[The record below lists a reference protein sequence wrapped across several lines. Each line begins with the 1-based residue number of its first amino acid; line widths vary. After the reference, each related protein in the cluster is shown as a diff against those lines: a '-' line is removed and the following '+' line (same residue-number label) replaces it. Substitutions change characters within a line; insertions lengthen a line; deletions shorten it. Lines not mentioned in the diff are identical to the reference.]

1 MLEDKMGYTKVI
13 GTYAK
18 NNLTED
24 LGAAV
29 KNPKFSIDLKLVVGR
44 CGAPYYIMLVVKHN
58 RRKQARNLS
67 VYCNGVKLIDG
78 PQADPYWETVEIPL
92 GFATRLANG
101 QYRFDVGVSLYNW
114 LPIRLW
120 YTRLNNF
127 RISVTS
133 CGNGNLFTANIA
145 EFLND
150 VGKGKVK
157 FYYFTDNK

>member
-1 MLEDKMGYTKVI
+1 MGYTKVI
-13 GTYAK
+13 GTYVK

-24 LGAAV
+24 VGTAV
-29 KNPKFSIDLKLVVGR
+29 KNPKFSLDLKLVVGR

-58 RRKQARNLS
+58 RRKRAKNLS
-67 VYCNGVKLIDG
+67 VYCSGVEWVNG

-92 GFATRLANG
+92 GFATRLPNG
-101 QYRFDVGVSLYNW
+101 QYRFDVGVSLDNW
-114 LPIRLW
+114 LPNRLW

-145 EFLND
+145 EFLYD
-150 VGKGKVK
+150 VGKGNVK
-157 FYYFTDNK
+157 FHYFTDTK

>member
-1 MLEDKMGYTKVI
+1 MGYTKVI

-24 LGAAV
+24 LAAAV
-29 KNPKFSIDLKLVVGR
+29 KNPKFSLDLKLVIGR
-44 CGAPYYIMLVVKHN
+44 CGAPYYIMLVIKHN
-58 RRKQARNLS
+58 RRKQAKNLS
-67 VYCNGVKLIDG
+67 VYCNGVKLVNG

-101 QYRFDVGVSLYNW
+101 QYRFDVGVSLYDW

-133 CGNGNLFTANIA
+133 CGNGNLFTANIT

>member
-1 MLEDKMGYTKVI
+1 MGYTKVI

-29 KNPKFSIDLKLVVGR
+29 KNPKFSLDLKLVK
-44 CGAPYYIMLVVKHN
+44 GAFDAAYYIMLVVKHN

-67 VYCNGVKLIDG
+67 VYCNGVELVNCT
-78 PQADPYWETVEIPL
+78 QADPYWETVEIHL
-92 GFATRLANG
+92 GFADPLPNG
-101 QYRFDVGVSLYNW
+101 QYRFNAGLSLNHW
-114 LPIRLW
+114 LPIKLW

-133 CGNGNLFTANIA
+133 CGNGNLFTANIT
-145 EFLND
+145 EFLYD

-157 FYYFTDNK
+157 IYSFNDYK

>member
-1 MLEDKMGYTKVI
+1 MGYAKVI
-13 GTYAK
+13 GTYVK

-24 LGAAV
+24 LGTAV
-29 KNPKFSIDLKLVVGR
+29 KNPKFSLDLKIVVGR

-67 VYCNGVKLIDG
+67 VYCNGVELVNCTQD
-78 PQADPYWETVEIPL
+78 DPYWETVEIPL
-92 GFATRLANG
+92 GFAVPLANG
-101 QYRFDVGVSLYNW
+101 QYRFDAGLSPDNW

-120 YTRLNNF
+120 YPRLSNF
-127 RISVTS
+127 RISITS

-157 FYYFTDNK
+157 FYSFNDYK

>member
-1 MLEDKMGYTKVI
+1 MGYTKVI

-24 LGAAV
+24 LAAAV
-29 KNPKFSIDLKLVVGR
+29 KNPKFSIDLKIVIGR

-58 RRKQARNLS
+58 RHKQARNLS
-67 VYCNGVKLIDG
+67 VYCNGVKLVDG

-133 CGNGNLFTANIA
+133 CGNGNLFTANIT

>member
-1 MLEDKMGYTKVI
+1 MGYTKVI

-67 VYCNGVKLIDG
+67 VYCNGVKLVNCT
-78 PQADPYWETVEIPL
+78 QADPYWETVEIPL

-101 QYRFDVGVSLYNW
+101 QYRFDVGVSLYDW

-133 CGNGNLFTANIA
+133 CGNGNLFTANIT

>member
-1 MLEDKMGYTKVI
+1 MGYTKVI

-29 KNPKFSIDLKLVVGR
+29 KDPKFSLDLKIVVGR

-58 RRKQARNLS
+58 RRKQAKNLS
-67 VYCNGVKLIDG
+67 VYCNGVELVNG
-78 PQADPYWETVEIPL
+78 PQADPYLETVEIPL

-133 CGNGNLFTANIA
+133 CGNGNLFTANIT
-145 EFLND
+145 EFLYD
-150 VGKGKVK
+150 VGRGKVK